1 MTTPARYCDL
11 VREMKNAY
19 HHGLRL
25 LESAKQRGLKPT
37 ARLFAT
43 TTVPTVRKWLGRY
56 QPGGPASWLDRSRAG
71 HPQSHKTPAALE
83 AQCLEWRE
91 TLPTFGARRLLRECD
106 FPVGHCALERI
117 WRQPGWLEKRRRQYQ
132 RQQDP
137 AHSKALGA
145 VFQQWRAAT
154 KDLDDI
160 PPSWAQAQPLGLP
173 SIPYTARE
181 VPSGLLFWSFAEQRT
196 AAVSSV
202 CAARIQQHWDRY
214 GISLRDW
221 VWQTDTGS
229 ECRGGFPNALGD
241 SQQVRVPPAAHTY
254 QSDVETMQRIEEDEF
269 CDRESFSSR
278 GDFRAKV
285 HTYRLYFNLARP
297 NSHKENQTPW
307 QIIQRLH
314 PRSPLELCLLPP
326 VCLDYDLND
335 SGGYDVPRRP

>member
-37 ARLFAT
+37 ARLFA

-106 FPVGHCALERI
+106 LPVGHCALERI

-132 RQQDP
+132 RQQDL

-160 PPSWAQAQPLGLP
+160 PPLG
-173 SIPYTARE
+173 A
-181 VPSGLLFWSFAEQRT
+181 G
-196 AAVSSV
+196 
-202 CAARIQQHWDRY
+202 
-214 GISLRDW
+214 
-221 VWQTDTGS
+221 
-229 ECRGGFPNALGD
+229 
-241 SQQVRVPPAAHTY
+241 PAAGVT
-254 QSDVETMQRIEEDEF
+254 E
-269 CDRESFSSR
+269 
-278 GDFRAKV
+278 
-285 HTYRLYFNLARP
+285 
-297 NSHKENQTPW
+297 
-307 QIIQRLH
+307 H
-314 PRSPLELCLLPP
+314 P
-326 VCLDYDLND
+326 
-335 SGGYDVPRRP
+335 VPRPRGS